1 MAAAG
6 VGAAMGAPDLSALP
20 GELLRR
26 ARRKRGLSQ
35 RALAAASG
43 VSPTVVARIEAGKTQ
58 PTLTTL
64 GKLLAGAGFAPNVEL
79 VSTARPST
87 LVSAHKEELRE
98 LAGRHRVRSIRVFG
112 SVALGTDGPDS
123 DLDLL
128 VEFEPSVPGLTRIDF
143 AEAVEELLGVR
154 VDMVNPASASA
165 RFLRRVEPQLRS
177 LDDS

>member
-64 GKLLAGAGFAPNVEL
+64 GKLD
-79 VSTARPST
+79 R
-87 LVSAHKEELRE
+87 K
-98 LAGRHRVRSIRVFG
+98 
-112 SVALGTDGPDS
+112 SV
-123 DLDLL
+123 
-128 VEFEPSVPGLTRIDF
+128 V
-143 AEAVEELLGVR
+143 
-154 VDMVNPASASA
+154 
-165 RFLRRVEPQLRS
+165 
-177 LDDS
+177 